1 MSVLSSPTPM
11 KPLAGWRQ
19 SPVHFLA
26 AITFINWLGFASW
39 GALINNFAVD
49 SAALSWNGIGLLQS
63 VREIPGFLAFT
74 AIFWILWLRE
84 QTFAY
89 LALLVLGLGVALTG
103 FFPTMTGLLIT
114 TFIMSVGFHYLE
126 TMNQSLSLQL
136 LDKRTAPA
144 DMGRIAS
151 AGAVAQFLAY
161 GGLLVAAYVGY
172 TSYEGLFLTLGLASI
187 ALGIL
192 AWLVFGRFDGTVPQ
206 KKTIVLKQRYWLFY
220 ALNFMSG
227 ARRQIFTAFA
237 AFLLVKT
244 FGYTILQISLLFL
257 LTAALNTFLAPK
269 LGAAIVRLGER
280 ATIIFEN
287 IALLVVFTGYAIAAN
302 GAFGDAGPRI
312 AGLLYVVDGVFL
324 TLSIAQRTY
333 FQKIG
338 SPGDM
343 APTAAVSFTIN
354 HIMAVIIPVAFGL
367 LAVSRGDPAIIF
379 WLGCAIATISL
390 ALAFLV
396 PRDPSAGN
404 ETIFSRSGGSAS
416 AVPAE

>member
-1 MSVLSSPTPM
+1 MVRRPEFLMLPSLRAVRT
-11 KPLAGWRQ
+11 
-19 SPVHFLA
+19 SPVAFLA
-26 AITFINWLGFASW
+26 TLYFVNWLGFASW
-39 GALINNFAVD
+39 SALINNFSVD
-49 SAALSWNGIGLLQS
+49 AAGVSWNGIGLMQS

-74 AIFWILWLRE
+74 AIFWILWFRE

-89 LALLVLGLGVALTG
+89 MALLTLGFGIALTG
-103 FFPTMTGLLIT
+103 YFPSMTGLLIT

-144 DMGRIAS
+144 DLGRIAA
-151 AGAVAQFLAY
+151 AGATAQFIAY
-161 GGLLVAAYVGY
+161 GALLGAAYVGY
-172 TSYEGLFLTLGLASI
+172 TSYQGLFVAVGVASMALTL
-187 ALGIL
+187 L
-192 AWLVFGRFDGTVPQ
+192 AWTWFRKFDGTVPQ
-206 KKTIVLKQRYWLFY
+206 RKSIILRQRYWLFY
-220 ALNFMSG
+220 ALTFMSG

-237 AFLLVKT
+237 AFLLVKN
-244 FGYTILQISLLFL
+244 FGYTIFEISLLFL
-257 LTAALNTFLAPK
+257 LTAALNTVLAPR
-269 LGAAIVRLGER
+269 LGAAIGRIGER
-280 ATIIFEN
+280 NTIIVEN
-287 IALLVVFTGYAIAAN
+287 LALLVVFTGYALASNGVFGQSGAAVA
-302 GAFGDAGPRI
+302 GA
-312 AGLLYVVDGVFL
+312 LYVLDGVFI

-338 SPGDM
+338 DAADM

-379 WLGCAIATISL
+379 WLGCVIALISL

-396 PRDPSAGN
+396 PHDPSAGN
-404 ETIFSRSGGSAS
+404 ETTLRPGRAAS